1 MYFTKMDILD
11 NHDYID
17 MNILELLVFL
27 YFATKIRYAGRGVFS
42 LILIYGCTS
51 KIEFNCN
58 ACGKNFQMR

>member
-27 YFATKIRYAGRGVFS
+27 YFAIKIRYAARGM
-42 LILIYGCTS
+42 ILIYGMDVRA
-51 KIEFNCN
+51 K
-58 ACGKNFQMR
+58 